1 MRVPLTLLM
10 FAAGLALTVAAP
22 APAAGGKADAKP
34 AASQKELDRVRS
46 RIEALGR
53 SLDKDRGQRDVLDD
67 QIEAAEKSL
76 AASQASLSRL
86 TEELA
91 ARQAELTRAQTQRDL
106 AQQRLGGERLALA
119 QQLRAAF
126 VGGQR
131 DQLKLL
137 LSQDSAVPVGR
148 LLTYHDYLG
157 RARADRVRGIQADLK
172 TLEEAEARIRS
183 ETQRMAD
190 TRAQHEL
197 ALNEELRLK
206 RERERLLA
214 RLNER
219 IGDEEDQLKRLQRSE
234 QELVKLLSTV
244 RDVLADAPVTTPK
257 TIERDGQPAR
267 PFGQARGRMG
277 WPVRGPLLANYGD
290 PKVGGKLSWK
300 GLWIAAERG
309 TPVAASARGR
319 VAYVGYM
326 HRYGLIVIL
335 EHEDGHFTLYG
346 HLDGTAVK
354 AGDNVAPGD
363 NLGAVGDS
371 GGHDR
376 TGLYFEVRK
385 GTEPLDPR
393 LWLAP

>member
-1 MRVPLTLLM
+1 MRVPFALLM
-10 FAAGLALTVAAP
+10 FAAGLAVSASGP
-22 APAAGGKADAKP
+22 VSAGDSKTGAK

-53 SLDKDRGQRDVLDD
+53 SLDKDRGQRDALDD
-67 QIEAAEKSL
+67 QIESAEKSL

-126 VGGQR
+126 VSGQR

-148 LLTYHDYLG
+148 LLTFHDYLG

-257 TIERDGQPAR
+257 TVERDGQPAR

-309 TPVAASARGR
+309 SPVAASARGR

-393 LWLAP
+393 LWLGP

>member
-1 MRVPLTLLM
+1 MRVPLALLL
-10 FAAGLALTVAAP
+10 FTAGLALSAAVP
-22 APAAGGKADAKP
+22 VSAADSKSGAKAAN
-34 AASQKELDRVRS
+34 QKELDRVRS

-53 SLDKDRGQRDVLDD
+53 SLDKDRGQRDALDD
-67 QIEAAEKSL
+67 QIESAEKSL
-76 AASQASLSRL
+76 AASQATLNKL
-86 TEELA
+86 TEALA
-91 ARQAELTRAQTQRDL
+91 ARQAELTRAQTDRDL
-106 AQQRLGGERLALA
+106 ARQRLGGEREALA

-126 VGGQR
+126 VSGQR

-157 RARADRVRGIQADLK
+157 RARADRVRSIQADLK
-172 TLEEAEARIRS
+172 TLDETEARIRS
-183 ETQRMAD
+183 ETARMAE
-190 TRAQHEL
+190 TKVQHEV
-197 ALNEELRLK
+197 ALQEELRLK
-206 RERERLLA
+206 REREQLLA
-214 RLNER
+214 RLKER

-234 QELVKLLSTV
+234 QELVKLLTTV

-257 TIERDGQPAR
+257 TIDRDGQPAR

-290 PKVGGKLSWK
+290 PKVGGKLNWK

-354 AGDNVAPGD
+354 AGDNVLAGA
-363 NLGAVGDS
+363 NLGSVGDS
-371 GGHDR
+371 GGHER

>member
-1 MRVPLTLLM
+1 MRVPLALLL
-10 FAAGLALTVAAP
+10 FTAGLALSAAVP
-22 APAAGGKADAKP
+22 VSAADSKSGAKAAN
-34 AASQKELDRVRS
+34 QKELDRVRS

-53 SLDKDRGQRDVLDD
+53 SLDKDRGQRDALDD
-67 QIEAAEKSL
+67 QIESAEKSL
-76 AASQASLSRL
+76 AASQATLNKL
-86 TEELA
+86 TEALA
-91 ARQAELTRAQTQRDL
+91 ARQAELTRAQTDRDL
-106 AQQRLGGERLALA
+106 ARQRLGGEREALA

-126 VGGQR
+126 VSGQR

-157 RARADRVRGIQADLK
+157 RARADRVRSIQADLK
-172 TLEEAEARIRS
+172 TLDEAEARIRS
-183 ETQRMAD
+183 ETARMAE
-190 TRAQHEL
+190 TKVQHEV
-197 ALNEELRLK
+197 ALQEELRLK
-206 RERERLLA
+206 REREQLLA
-214 RLNER
+214 RLKER

-234 QELVKLLSTV
+234 QELVKLLTTV

-257 TIERDGQPAR
+257 TIDRDGQPAR

-354 AGDNVAPGD
+354 AGDNVLAGA
-363 NLGAVGDS
+363 NLGSVGDS
-371 GGHDR
+371 GGHER